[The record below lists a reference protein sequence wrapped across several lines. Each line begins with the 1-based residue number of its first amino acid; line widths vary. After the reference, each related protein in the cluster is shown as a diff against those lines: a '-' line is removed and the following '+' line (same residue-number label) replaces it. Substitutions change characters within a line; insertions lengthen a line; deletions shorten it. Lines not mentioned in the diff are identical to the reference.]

1 MNNTDNNDRRFQILL
16 YSSAIIITILVFIFN
31 DELFFFFNHKIT
43 PYTSGILWGYIT
55 QFGDGFIAAFIIILM
70 INRYPD
76 LMAKGFIALLL
87 GLVVSQGGKS
97 LIGGPRPLAFF
108 GEELVNIIGP
118 ALSHRSF
125 PSGHTTAAAIVGIL
139 MYNHRLAGSYRFIWL
154 VIAFFVGLSRIVIGV
169 HHPRDVVGG
178 FWIALFLV
186 WLAGVIVNKYPSIV
200 LFWRKKKVRLTI
212 NILLFATI
220 PFMFI
225 NFSPSQHFPFFY
237 IGLALIV
244 IFAATK
250 NIWDIFQD
258 G

>member
-1 MNNTDNNDRRFQILL
+1 
-16 YSSAIIITILVFIFN
+16 
-31 DELFFFFNHKIT
+31 
-43 PYTSGILWGYIT
+43 
-55 QFGDGFIAAFIIILM
+55 
-70 INRYPD
+70 
-76 LMAKGFIALLL
+76 MAKGVIALLL
-87 GLVVSQGGKS
+87 SLVASQGGKS
-97 LIGGPRPLAFF
+97 LIGGSRPLAYF

-186 WLAGVIVNKYPSIV
+186 WMASVIVNKYPSIV
-200 LFWRKKKVRLTI
+200 IFWRKKKVKLTI
-212 NILLFATI
+212 NILMFVTI

-225 NFSPSQHFPFFY
+225 NFSPSQHFPYFY
-237 IGLALIV
+237 IGLALFV
-244 IFAATK
+244 IFAAIR
-250 NIWDIFQD
+250 NIWDIVKEHQ
-258 G
+258 